1 VVLLLIKNNY
11 NAKNATSIATDAERI
26 NYELLLPKQSAY
38 LLKDRF
44 LYLPPIQFSYEEFKL
59 DSKYFV

>member
-1 VVLLLIKNNY
+1 MKNSY
-11 NAKNATSIATDAERI
+11 NAKNTISIATDTERI

-44 LYLPPIQFSYEEFKL
+44 LYLPPVQFSYEEFKL